1 MKTFLVVASQNQTV
15 EYEIEVKAKN
25 EVEAEKIA
33 LKKDIN
39 SWYEKDPWNNTDLE
53 INYVDQIEEDE

>member
-25 EVEAEKIA
+25 EAEAEKIA

-39 SWYEKDPWNNTDLE
+39 SWYEKDPWCNTDLE
-53 INYVDQIEEDE
+53 INYVDQIEGE

>member
-53 INYVDQIEEDE
+53 INYVDQIEGE